1 MTIHKRDHGQQ
12 CGKKSKIQPNEK
24 CDVTHIVCADTNDS
38 VNHESHLAR
47 EKKSI
52 GRKCKT
58 ATMQTTTASW
68 QAIWIVSLV
77 LLSHNPTLQSSF
89 AFPVLL
95 ACDCSL
101 QRLSTPEQQV
111 SLDTFYHDHFSSK
124 KRVAPRHPKEKDE
137 VYSLV
142 SNQNHSIVAV
152 VRLCPSRDASYVFL
166 RSLCVS
172 RAYQRQGL
180 ALQLIQQAIDD
191 YHARH
196 EEMSGCF
203 CFAESRLQHLY
214 EHAVF
219 SRVVDSTATPDWM
232 WKSFEIIAKRMKR
245 KHQDVQLFVKKLRDT
260 DLQTNGALNVILL
273 QHSKEKSRMT
283 STAPLLSDNEHVK
296 RNETFQPLSDHLN
309 VEILSWSGRK
319 DNGEIEQRLG
329 EVRGAVLVWTGG
341 NITAEAF
348 QNKTTAAAPSF
359 VILDGTWQEARTMFR
374 KLSAL
379 QQLPR
384 LSLSPQWSSMYTLR
398 KDFTGWRD
406 RFGGSDENL
415 LCTAEAVAA
424 LLDHRGDNV
433 GRDIVLHR
441 LQKFQHDFG
450 KK

>member
-1 MTIHKRDHGQQ
+1 
-12 CGKKSKIQPNEK
+12 
-24 CDVTHIVCADTNDS
+24 
-38 VNHESHLAR
+38 
-47 EKKSI
+47 
-52 GRKCKT
+52 
-58 ATMQTTTASW
+58 
-68 QAIWIVSLV
+68 
-77 LLSHNPTLQSSF
+77 
-89 AFPVLL
+89 
-95 ACDCSL
+95 
-101 QRLSTPEQQV
+101 
-111 SLDTFYHDHFSSK
+111 
-124 KRVAPRHPKEKDE
+124 
-137 VYSLV
+137 
-142 SNQNHSIVAV
+142 
-152 VRLCPSRDASYVFL
+152 
-166 RSLCVS
+166 
-172 RAYQRQGL
+172 L

-203 CFAESRLQHLY
+203 CFAESRLQQLY
-214 EHAVF
+214 EHAGF
-219 SRVVDSTATPDWM
+219 SRIVDSTATPDWM

-245 KHQDVQLFVKKLRDT
+245 KHQDMQLFVKKLRDT
-260 DLQTNGALNVILL
+260 DLETNGALNVILL
-273 QHSKEKSRMT
+273 QHSKERSRMT

-296 RNETFQPLSDHLN
+296 RNETFQPLSGHVN

-374 KLSAL
+374 KLPAL

-384 LSLSPQWSSMYTLR
+384 LSLSPQWSSIYTLR

-406 RFGGSDENL
+406 RFGGSDDNL
-415 LCTAEAVAA
+415 LCTAKAVAA